1 MIKAKLLLL
10 LAFVIVFAAGAV
22 VGRVRELHPQ
32 PGSQTQP
39 PLKHP
44 HHGPGLV
51 SLLNLSPAQGEQ
63 MKQIWDAFGKEREQI
78 ARQFPENDQDR
89 DAAIQGLMTSEQWA
103 RYQEIQKQHEQRTH
117 EIREQIQQA
126 FQKADAATRGI
137 LSPDQ
142 VAILD
147 KMQREHGG
155 RMPMPG
161 GRMPMPGGRR
171 HHPDSRPVESPS
183 TRPAELSH

>member
-10 LAFVIVFAAGAV
+10 LAFVLVFAAGAV

-32 PGSQTQP
+32 PGSPTQP
-39 PLKHP
+39 PPKHP

-51 SLLNLSPAQGEQ
+51 TLLNLSPAQGEQ
-63 MKQIWDAFGKEREQI
+63 MKQIWDAFGKEREQF
-78 ARQFPENDQDR
+78 ARQFPENDQER
-89 DAAIQGLMTSEQWA
+89 DAAIQSLMTSEQWA
-103 RYQEIQKQHEQRTH
+103 RYLEIQKQHEQRVR

-155 RMPMPG
+155 RMAMP
-161 GRMPMPGGRR
+161 GRMPIPGGGRR
-171 HHPDSRPVESPS
+171 HRPDSRPLEFPS
-183 TRPAELSH
+183 THPAELSH